1 MTSHPLKVVSDIN
14 PHFPYCVFDYCSM
27 GAATCKQAVE
37 LVGSISEK
45 AQVIYAQT
53 DSVFVRFKDAS
64 IDDAI
69 KLGTQAAEI
78 VSQAFLSPI
87 VLKFER
93 VIST

>member
-1 MTSHPLKVVSDIN
+1 MANVDS
-14 PHFPYCVFDYCSM
+14 YCSYGVFDYCSM
-27 GAATCKQAVE
+27 GAATCKQACE

-78 VSQAFLSPI
+78 VSQAFPSPI

-93 VIST
+93 VISKYSQF

>member
-1 MTSHPLKVVSDIN
+1 
-14 PHFPYCVFDYCSM
+14 M

-37 LVGSISEK
+37 LVGGVSEK
-45 AQVIYAQT
+45 FQVIYAQT
-53 DSVFVRFKDAS
+53 DSVFVRFQDAS

-78 VSQAFLSPI
+78 VSQAFPSPI

-93 VIST
+93 VISKFQKSGISAISMFNHEINIVNI

>member
-1 MTSHPLKVVSDIN
+1 
-14 PHFPYCVFDYCSM
+14 M

-45 AQVIYAQT
+45 AEVIYAQT

-78 VSQAFLSPI
+78 VSQAFPSPI

-93 VIST
+93 VISNSYNSDLPKVSMFNHVINVVNI